1 MLSPDWG
8 KPHMI
13 ASEHY
18 RRPAE
23 RPFTAAERAT
33 TTILFGNLT
42 PKHEA
47 FIKAVFERSGYQ
59 CVNLPLPTLR
69 AHETG
74 KEFCNNGLCNPNYF
88 TAGNL
93 IEYLRGL
100 ERQGFSRE
108 YIVDHY
114 VYYTAGGCGPCRFG
128 MYESEYRQ
136 ALENAGFAGFRV
148 LTFHSNKVI
157 FQGSEE
163 PGLKYTLD
171 FGIGMFNALHIGDVL
186 FDMTHAIRAYEVND
200 GETDRVMGEVVGDL
214 ARFLATRALRELN
227 DVLPGWAR
235 ETVQSRK
242 ALRIPLGVL
251 HKIREHLYGPD
262 WREALESARRKL
274 AAIRVDRTQV
284 KPLVK
289 ITGEF
294 FSAIS
299 ESDANYNMFEFL
311 ESEGAE
317 VAVEPIS
324 ALVLYWLRQARLNHW
339 RRRGLGC
346 PYSEARFWQVK
357 RRLANRVAFG
367 KKDWMLAASER
378 FWWWQYHRYIDLLG
392 GLAHPLMHQSE
403 LTRLAE
409 PYYHPLAR
417 GGEGYLEVGKSL
429 FVNQHRYAHL
439 VLSLK
444 PFGCMPSTQSDGVM
458 AGVTA
463 RHPGLLFLPIETSGE
478 GEINAHSRVQMALGD
493 ARRKA
498 REEFEEA
505 LASTGRKLEE
515 IRDYVAGHP
524 EMTSA
529 LYRFPRRKGIA
540 GTAAQFVVHVA
551 DRMRGHRG

>member
-1 MLSPDWG
+1 MQST
-8 KPHMI
+8 
-13 ASEHY
+13 EHY
-18 RRPAE
+18 RTRAE
-23 RPFTAAERAT
+23 RPFTAAEKDS

-47 FIKAVFERSGYQ
+47 FIRAVFLRAGYR

-93 IEYLRGL
+93 IEYLREREREGL
-100 ERQGFSRE
+100 SRTQ
-108 YIVDHY
+108 IIDRY

-136 ALENAGFAGFRV
+136 ALENAGFPGFRV
-148 LTFHSNKVI
+148 LTFNSNKVI

-171 FGIGMFNALHIGDVL
+171 FGIGMFNALHIGDLL
-186 FDMTHAIRAYEVND
+186 FDMAHAVRAYEVKT
-200 GETDRVMGEVVGDL
+200 GETERVFAEVLHDL
-214 ARFLATRALRELN
+214 SEFTATRALR
-227 DVLPGWAR
+227 DAALPAWIQVR
-235 ETVQSRK
+235 QP
-242 ALRIPLGVL
+242 LRTACNVV
-251 HKIREHLYGPD
+251 HKIREHLYAPD
-262 WREALESARRKL
+262 WTEALKAARDKI
-274 AAIRVDRTQV
+274 ASISVDRTRP

-299 ESDANYNMFEFL
+299 ESDANYNMFSFL

-324 ALVLYWLRQARLNHW
+324 GLVLYWLRQARLHHT
-339 RRRGLGC
+339 RRRGLSGN
-346 PYSEARFWQVK
+346 SGWTFR
-357 RRLANRVAFG
+357 
-367 KKDWMLAASER
+367 KKDWMLAASEH
-378 FWWWQYHRYIDLLG
+378 FWPWQYHRYARLLG
-392 GLAHPLMHQSE
+392 GLAHPLTAQKE
-403 LTRLAE
+403 LLRLAASE
-409 PYYHPLAR
+409 YDPLAR
-417 GGEGYLEVGKSL
+417 GGEGYLEVAKSL
-429 FVNQHRYAHL
+429 YVAKHRSAHL

-458 AGVTA
+458 AGVAA
-463 RHPGLLFLPIETSGE
+463 RHPELLFLAVETSGD

-498 REEFEEA
+498 REEFDA
-505 LASTGRKLEE
+505 AVASTGRTAQE
-515 IRDYVAGHP
+515 IRAFVADHP
-524 EMTSA
+524 EMNSA
-529 LYRFPRRKGIA
+529 LYRFPRAKGIA
-540 GTAAQFVVHVA
+540 GTSAQFMLHAAQ
-551 DRMRGHRG
+551 RMKAARR

>member
-1 MLSPDWG
+1 ML
-8 KPHMI
+8 
-13 ASEHY
+13 ATEHY
-18 RRPAE
+18 KRPVE
-23 RPFTAAERAT
+23 RPFTAAERST

-47 FIKAVFERSGYQ
+47 FIRAVFERSGYK
-59 CVNLPLPTLR
+59 CVNLPLPTRR

-93 IEYLRGL
+93 IEYLRGVECDQRL
-100 ERQGFSRE
+100 TKQE
-108 YIVDHY
+108 IVGQY

-136 ALENAGFAGFRV
+136 ALDNAGFKGFRV
-148 LTFHSNKVI
+148 LTFNSNKVI

-171 FGIGMFNALHIGDVL
+171 FGIGMFNALNVGDAL
-186 FDMTHAIRAYEVND
+186 FDMAHAIRAYETNPGD
-200 GETDRVMGEVVGDL
+200 TDRILGEALTDL
-214 ARFLATRALRELN
+214 QRFVATRPLHELK
-227 DVLPGWAR
+227 DVLPDWCRDWIQA
-235 ETVQSRK
+235 RK
-242 ALRIPLGVL
+242 AARIPLSVL
-251 HKIREHLYGPD
+251 HKIREHLYGKD
-262 WREALESARRKL
+262 WLEAIVAAREKIAR
-274 AAIRVDRTQV
+274 IEVDRTKP

-299 ESDANYNMFEFL
+299 ESEANYNMFAFL

-324 ALVLYWLRQARLNHW
+324 ALVLYWLRQARLHHW
-339 RRRGLGC
+339 RKRGLQFPHPG
-346 PYSEARFWQVK
+346 ARPWQLKKV
-357 RRLANRVAFG
+357 LANELSYR

-378 FWWWQYHRYIDLLG
+378 FWWWQYHRYVDLLG
-392 GLAHPLMHQSE
+392 GQAHHLIQQSE
-403 LTRLAE
+403 LTELAAE
-409 PYYHPLAR
+409 HYHPLAR

-429 FVNQHRYAHL
+429 FVNRHRYAHL

-458 AGVTA
+458 AGVMA
-463 RHPGLLFLPIETSGE
+463 RYPGLLFLPIETSGE

-493 ARRKA
+493 ARRRA
-498 REEFEEA
+498 REEFESA
-505 LASTGRKLEE
+505 VASTGRTIEE
-515 IRDYVAGHP
+515 IRSYVQEHP
-524 EMTSA
+524 QLRSA
-529 LYRFPRRKGIA
+529 MYHFPRRKGIA
-540 GTAAQFVVHVA
+540 GTSAQFVLHVA
-551 DRMRGHRG
+551 GLMRGGRR